1 MTERHGMLAS
11 ALLLVLDEH
20 AKAQKKHPIFADD
33 IRHGMNIV
41 LEEAL
46 ELLRAVNDG
55 KSVEDVRQEAA
66 HVAVTAIRL
75 IESTE
80 GRSEL

>member
-1 MTERHGMLAS
+1 MFEESDELLRALMLIRA
-11 ALLLVLDEH
+11 EYIK
-20 AKAQKKHPIFADD
+20 AKKKHPIFADD
-33 IRHGMNIV
+33 IQHGMNIV

-66 HVAVTAIRL
+66 HVAVTAIRFL
-75 IESTE
+75 EE
-80 GRSEL
+80 VSE